1 MAHCCAA
8 GVGEQVDEDPFLLFV
23 LRGRAKDEIV
33 ESLRALRAD
42 SIADVSGKPTATP
55 ESVPA
60 LADLLATFY
69 QAGDE
74 LQRLTPSIAAPEI
87 DSPLLRRLGA
97 PRRARILI
105 SKRYTRR

>member
-1 MAHCCAA
+1 M
-8 GVGEQVDEDPFLLFV
+8 
-23 LRGRAKDEIV
+23 LRGRTKDEII
-33 ESLRALRAD
+33 ESLRALRAEL
-42 SIADVSGKPTATP
+42 IADESGEPTATP

-74 LQRLTPSIAAPEI
+74 LQRLTPRIAAPEI

-97 PRRARILI
+97 PPASTYFDLETLYKAMTQRAL
-105 SKRYTRR
+105 SKVFSEE